1 MKNIIYI
8 RTLKKIEMKLV
19 DKFPVGIKNIIFD
32 FGGVIMDINIS
43 KTITAFTDLKIKGL
57 NAEDIISSHKQFLH
71 NLEIGTITPD
81 EFINCIYEEYPAA
94 SSVSDKL
101 IWNAWNSL
109 LQPYDEKRIEMV
121 NRLKDYYNL
130 YLLSNTNFP
139 HRVKFK
145 EIYRRQF
152 GENLE
157 DLFIECFYSDEMHL
171 RKPDPEIYRQVVEKA
186 RIDPHVTLF
195 IDDNEMNIKSAEKF
209 GLKVY
214 HLTGGEKI
222 TDLFIA

>member
-1 MKNIIYI
+1 
-8 RTLKKIEMKLV
+8 MKLIE
-19 DKFPVGIKNIIFD
+19 KFPTNIKNIIFD

-43 KTITAFTDLKIKGL
+43 KTVTSFADLKIDGL
-57 NAEDIISSHKQFLH
+57 KSEDIITSHKHYLH
-71 NLEIGTITPD
+71 NLEIGMITPD
-81 EFINCIYEEYPAA
+81 QFISCIYKDYPAA
-94 SSVSDKL
+94 SNVSDKL
-101 IWNAWNSL
+101 IWDAWNSL
-109 LQPYDEKRIEMV
+109 LQPYDPKRIEMLV
-121 NRLKDYYNL
+121 KLKKYYNT

-171 RKPDPEIYRQVVEKA
+171 RKPDIEIYEQVIKRS
-186 RIDPHVTLF
+186 RIDANATLF
-195 IDDNEMNIKSAEKF
+195 IDDNEMNIKSARKA
-209 GLKVY
+209 GLVAY

-222 TDLFIA
+222 TDLFID